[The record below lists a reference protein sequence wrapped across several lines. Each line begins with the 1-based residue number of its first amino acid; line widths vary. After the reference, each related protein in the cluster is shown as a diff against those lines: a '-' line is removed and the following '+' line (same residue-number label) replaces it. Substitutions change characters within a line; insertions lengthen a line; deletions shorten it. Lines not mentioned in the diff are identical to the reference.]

1 MKYHF
6 ILVIMSIAKKKKK
19 RRRERARTNHGENM
33 KKREHL
39 YTVGRKMET
48 QEFPQETKNRTTI

>member
-6 ILVIMSIAKKKKK
+6 ILVRMSIAKKKK

-48 QEFPQETKNRTTI
+48 